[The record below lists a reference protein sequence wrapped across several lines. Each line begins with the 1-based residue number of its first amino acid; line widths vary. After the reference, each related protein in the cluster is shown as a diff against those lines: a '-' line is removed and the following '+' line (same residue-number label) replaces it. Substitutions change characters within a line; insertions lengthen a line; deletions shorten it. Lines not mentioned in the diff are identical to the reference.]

1 MRKAF
6 CDPLV
11 VTVQEEDTMLLWILL
26 IVLVVFVIAAWPT
39 WGYSS
44 GWGFGYYPSGLF
56 AVLAAVLLV
65 ILLLQLV

>member
-1 MRKAF
+1 
-6 CDPLV
+6 
-11 VTVQEEDTMLLWILL
+11 MLLWILL
-26 IVLVVFVIAAWPT
+26 IVLVVIVIAALPS

-56 AVLAAVLLV
+56 AVLAVVLLV